1 MKKRAQRR
9 PRSKRR
15 PQPRTPKP
23 REKYSAAAMIR
34 AIDETKGLLTVAAKR
49 LGCSPDTIHRYRKT
63 HPKIEEAIQNA
74 RNSITDLAE
83 AALYKAI
90 QAGEAWAVCFYLKTQ
105 GKGRGYIERTEHQL
119 SSSPDSPLRIEVV
132 YKTQPAPEFGLPHDA
147 AGMGLLE

>member
-1 MKKRAQRR
+1 MKKHAR
-9 PRSKRR
+9 
-15 PQPRTPKP
+15 KP

-34 AIDETKGLLTVAAKR
+34 AIDETKGLLTVAARR
-49 LGCSPDTIHRYRKT
+49 LGCSPDTIHRYRKI

-105 GKGRGYIERTEHQL
+105 GKGRGYIERQEHAITGQ
-119 SSSPDSPLRIEVV
+119 DGGALRIEVV
-132 YKTQPAPEFGLPHDA
+132 YKTQPTPTFGLPHDA
-147 AGMGLLE
+147 LDLGLIG